1 LEEERGLD
9 FKDYYK
15 SLDVPKDAPAAEI
28 QKAYRKLA
36 RKLHPDINKA
46 PEAETRFKEINEA
59 YEVLKDPDKRAKY
72 DRYGSAW
79 KQAQQSGG
87 PPPGFEN
94 VRFDFGDGGGF
105 GGSGFSSFFEG
116 LFGGA
121 GGNPFGGGSAFGGAP
136 RGGRRNRRK
145 DGQNMES
152 ILRLTLS
159 QAAHGGEHQVT
170 VSDPLT
176 GSLRNL
182 TVTIPKGILPGKK
195 IRLAD
200 QGGEGFGGAP
210 RGDLFLKVELLPDA
224 NFSLEDNN
232 LYTSLPLTPW
242 EAVLGCTASVP
253 TLDGSVT
260 VRIPAGS
267 SSGRKIRLR
276 GRGFPARSGTGDLY
290 AELKIV
296 VPSEITPRDK
306 ELFEE
311 LAEVSQFQPREEAK
325 SVSS

>member
-1 LEEERGLD
+1 MD
-9 FKDYYK
+9 FKDYYEI
-15 SLDVPKDAPAAEI
+15 LGVPKDAPAAEI

-46 PEAETRFKEINEA
+46 SDADLRFKGINEA
-59 YEVLKDPDKRAKY
+59 YEVLKDPEKRSKY

-79 KQAQQSGG
+79 KQAQQTGG

-94 VRFDFGDGGGF
+94 IRFDFGEGSGF
-105 GGSGFSSFFEG
+105 GSSGFSSFFEG

-121 GGNPFGGGSAFGGAP
+121 GGSPFGGAPP
-136 RGGRRNRRK
+136 RGGRRRRPRE
-145 DGQNMES
+145 GQDMES

-159 QAAHGGEHQVT
+159 QAAKGGKHQVT

-182 TVTIPKGILPGKK
+182 SVTIPQGILPGKK

-210 RGDLFLKVELLPDA
+210 RGDLFLKVELIPDA
-224 NFSLEDNN
+224 NFQLEDRD
-232 LYTSLPLTPW
+232 LHTSLPLTPW

-253 TLDGSVT
+253 TLDGPVT
-260 VRIPAGS
+260 VRIPSGS
-267 SSGRKIRLR
+267 SSGRRIRLR

-296 VPSEITPRDK
+296 VPTEMTPRER

-311 LAEVSQFQPREEAK
+311 LAKVSKFQPREEPTR
-325 SVSS
+325 VSS